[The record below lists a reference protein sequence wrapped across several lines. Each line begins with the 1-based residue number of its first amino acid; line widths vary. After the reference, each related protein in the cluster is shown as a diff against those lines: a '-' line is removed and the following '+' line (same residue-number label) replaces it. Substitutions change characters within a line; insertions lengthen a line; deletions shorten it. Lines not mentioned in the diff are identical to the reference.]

1 MIKKIVLA
9 LVLGFLIGTGIVF
22 VFIPGTLTVV
32 SLRTMASSMPGSYR
46 FLANDS
52 SWRYR
57 LNCEGTDLSISRKI
71 PSALQ
76 ISNATPLTEEVT
88 TLLLL
93 QSHPDST
100 RLKWETKYRAG
111 LDPFQRI
118 INYRKAVKFKSCMN
132 SILATVDDY
141 FRHNENLYGFRI
153 SRTTLTDTFLVAV
166 RFKTQN
172 FPETEMIYSRIDQ
185 IKKYIAASGAREM
198 NDPMLNIISNEDGSK
213 TVTVGIATNREVK
226 DSGIFVT
233 KRLAQYKNRTLTT
246 LVTGDQK
253 EVEESLRAIHQYMDD
268 YHLTSPTVH
277 FELLIT
283 DRRKEKD
290 ASKWVTRIFYPIV

>member
-1 MIKKIVLA
+1 MLKKLILA
-9 LVLGFLIGTGIVF
+9 LLLGFLLGTGIVF
-22 VFIPGTLTVV
+22 LLIPGTLTVI
-32 SLRTMASSMPGSYR
+32 SLRTIATSMPGTYR

-57 LNCEGTDLSISRKI
+57 LSCEGTRLTISRKI

-76 ISNATPLTEEVT
+76 ITNATPLTEEVT

-93 QSHPDST
+93 QSHPDSI
-100 RLKWETKYRAG
+100 RLKWETRYRAG

-118 INYRKAVKFKSCMN
+118 INYRKAVKFKACMN
-132 SILATVDDY
+132 SILETADDY
-141 FRHNENLYGFRI
+141 LRHNEHLYGFRV

-166 RFKTQN
+166 RFETRN
-172 FPETEMIYSRIDQ
+172 YPETKTIYSRIDQ
-185 IKKYIAASGAREM
+185 IKNYLAASGAREM
-198 NDPMLNIISNEDGSK
+198 NDPMLNIASNEDGSK
-213 TVTVGIATNREVK
+213 TVTVGIATNRQVN

-246 LVTGDQK
+246 LVTGNHK
-253 EVEESLRAIHQYMDD
+253 AVEEGLHAIQQYMED

>member
-100 RLKWETKYRAG
+100 RLKWETKYQAG

>member
-1 MIKKIVLA
+1 MFKKIIVA
-9 LVLGFLIGTGIVF
+9 LVLGFLIGAGIVF
-22 VFIPGTLTVV
+22 FLIPGTLTVI
-32 SLRTMASSMPGSYR
+32 SLHTVASSMPGTYR

-57 LNCEGTDLSISRKI
+57 LNCEGTNLTISRKI
-71 PSALQ
+71 SSALQ

-93 QSHPDST
+93 QSHPDSI
-100 RLKWETKYRAG
+100 RLKWETRYQAG

-118 INYRKAVKFKSCMN
+118 INYRKAIKFKACMN
-132 SILATVDDY
+132 SILETADDY
-141 FRHNENLYGFRI
+141 LQQNEHLYGFRI

-166 RFKTQN
+166 RFETRN
-172 FPETEMIYSRIDQ
+172 YPETEMIYSRIDQ
-185 IKKYIAASGAREM
+185 VKNYIAASGAREM
-198 NDPMLNIISNEDGSK
+198 NDPMLNITSNDNGSK
-213 TVTVGIATNREVK
+213 TVTVGIATNTQVK

-233 KRLAQYKNRTLTT
+233 RRLAQYKNRTLTT
-246 LVTGDQK
+246 LVTGDNK
-253 EVEESLRAIHQYMDD
+253 KVEESLRAIHQYMED

>member
-1 MIKKIVLA
+1 MVKKLVLA
-9 LVLGFLIGTGIVF
+9 LILGFLIGSVIVF
-22 VFIPGTLTVV
+22 VLIPGTLTVI
-32 SLRTMASSMPGSYR
+32 SLRTIASSMPGTYR

-52 SWRYR
+52 SWKYK
-57 LNCEGTDLSISRKI
+57 LNCEGTNLTISRKI

-93 QSHPDST
+93 QAHPDST
-100 RLKWETKYRAG
+100 RLKWETRYEAG

-132 SILATVDDY
+132 SILASVNDY
-141 FRHNENLYGFRI
+141 LQHNEDLYGFRI

-166 RFKTQN
+166 RFETQN
-172 FPETEMIYSRIDQ
+172 YPETEMIYSRIDK

-198 NDPMLNIISNEDGSK
+198 NDPILNITTNENGSK
-213 TVTVGIATNREVK
+213 TVTVGIATSRELN

-246 LVTGDQK
+246 LVTGDHK
-253 EVEESLRAIHQYMDD
+253 EVEEGLKAIHQYMDD
-268 YHLTSPTVH
+268 YHMTSPTVH

>member
-1 MIKKIVLA
+1 MLRKVILA
-9 LVLGFLIGTGIVF
+9 LVLGFLIGAGIVF
-22 VFIPGTLTVV
+22 IFIPGTLTVV
-32 SLRTMASSMPGSYR
+32 SLRTIPSSMPGTYR

-52 SWRYR
+52 SWRDR
-57 LNCEGTDLSISRKI
+57 LNCEGTDLTISRKI

-88 TLLLL
+88 SLLLL

-100 RLKWETKYRAG
+100 RLKWETRYQAG

-132 SILATVDDY
+132 TILATVDDY
-141 FRHNENLYGFRI
+141 LRHNEHLYGFRI

-172 FPETEMIYSRIDQ
+172 YPETEMIYSRIDQ

-198 NDPMLNIISNEDGSK
+198 NNPMLNITSNEDGSK
-213 TVTVGIATNREVK
+213 TVTIGIATNREL
-226 DSGIFVT
+226 DDTGIFAT

-246 LVTGDQK
+246 LVTGDHK
-253 EVEESLRAIHQYMDD
+253 EVEEGLRAIHQYMDD

-290 ASKWVTRIFYPIV
+290 ASKWVTRIFYPVV